1 MAKNVNVQTSTVVT
15 TTVTTETVTTTTE
28 SIPVN
33 YMPITPSQEPGAE
46 QFYKS
51 NGVKVREMNKFGR
64 YRKYAILP
72 IEGYEEASD
81 EEKAELTQ
89 KAEAFN
95 RGIDNHR
102 RKQYRETTDYL
113 DHETTILNP
122 MMDCGYDPAIDSDKP
137 LQVVQKKIAD
147 TEKDADDLS
156 KDIDDFDTTVDYD
169 STESEF
175 DDCSGRKA
183 AIRYAYNSSTDINN
197 PEYIVAKN
205 ILYSKMYAMIDELDG
220 EDLEIVKMIMT
231 GSSER
236 QLARDLGI
244 KPSTL
249 QYHREKLM
257 ARFKEA
263 LKDDYND

>member
-1 MAKNVNVQTSTVVT
+1 
-15 TTVTTETVTTTTE
+15 
-28 SIPVN
+28 
-33 YMPITPSQEPGAE
+33 
-46 QFYKS
+46 
-51 NGVKVREMNKFGR
+51 
-64 YRKYAILP
+64 
-72 IEGYEEASD
+72 
-81 EEKAELTQ
+81 
-89 KAEAFN
+89 
-95 RGIDNHR
+95 
-102 RKQYRETTDYL
+102 
-113 DHETTILNP
+113 

-137 LQVVQKKIAD
+137 LHVVQKKIAD
-147 TEKDADDLS
+147 TEKDDEDLS
-156 KDIDDFDTTVDYD
+156 KDTDGFNITVDYD
-169 STESEF
+169 STESES

-197 PEYIVAKN
+197 SEYIVAKN
-205 ILYSKMYAMIDELDG
+205 ILYSKMYAMINELDG